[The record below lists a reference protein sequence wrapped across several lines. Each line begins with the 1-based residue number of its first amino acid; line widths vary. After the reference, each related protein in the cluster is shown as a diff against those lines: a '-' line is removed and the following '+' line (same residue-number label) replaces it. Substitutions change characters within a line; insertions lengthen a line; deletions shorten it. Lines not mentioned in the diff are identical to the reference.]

1 MKKLLIF
8 TLTCMAFYANA
19 QVQVKMNDLIIPDAP
34 GLILGDK
41 APTMVSKPS
50 TPRAFSAS
58 LMTLAE
64 GGAIEVSPYWLS
76 NKPNYTYNDFIDEKF
91 PFLQTFTFSVATYKE
106 KNTFGFA
113 PGIRAQLLKLYSKRG
128 HQNIQK
134 KAGDLLSL
142 LSQGTTI
149 NQDSITKA
157 NEALEE
163 ASQQGLF
170 VVEFAAAV
178 LGKSTEGYLKN
189 LNFDKSGTWLNI
201 KWQPAKF
208 PVGLVGLASYS
219 WKNHTSSQDSSAMDF
234 GAGLKFAKAKWDLS
248 AEYVNRRETGG
259 KHYDR
264 LAFAVNY
271 AINEN
276 IVLVGSVGKDLSGVN
291 NIISLLGF
299 KVGLSRNV
307 AKNQ

>member
-1 MKKLLIF
+1 
-8 TLTCMAFYANA
+8 
-19 QVQVKMNDLIIPDAP
+19 MNDLIIPDAP

-41 APTMVSKPS
+41 APSMVSKPS

-64 GGAIEVSPYWLS
+64 GGAVEVSPYWLS
-76 NKPNYTYNDFIDEKF
+76 NKPNYTYKDFITEKF
-91 PFLQTFTFSVATYKE
+91 PFLQTLTFSVATYKE

-113 PGIRAQLLKLYSKRG
+113 PGLRVQLLRLYSERSRE
-128 HQNIQK
+128 NLQK
-134 KAGDLLSL
+134 KAADLVSL

-149 NQDSITKA
+149 NLDSINKA
-157 NEALEE
+157 NEALDE
-163 ASQQGLF
+163 ASQQGLL

-178 LGKSTEGYLKN
+178 LGKSTEGYLKDLDFN
-189 LNFDKSGTWLNI
+189 KSGTWLNI

-208 PVGLVGLASYS
+208 PVGLVGLARYS
-219 WKNHTSSQDSSAMDF
+219 WKNNTSSQDSSALDF
-234 GAGLKFAKAKWDLS
+234 GAGLKFTKAKWDLS

-259 KHYDR
+259 KHYER

-271 AINEN
+271 AISEN
-276 IVLVGSVGKDLSGVN
+276 IVLTGSVGKDISGVN

-299 KVGLSRNV
+299 KVGLSRNE
-307 AKNQ
+307 AKDK